1 MQNDT
6 MNKVVIYPG
15 SFDPITYGHINI
27 IERGLKIFKKV
38 IVAISHHQSG
48 KKPFFSIEE
57 RVSIVKEIFR
67 KEKRVVVE
75 PFQGLLVD
83 YIKSKKVDTV
93 LRGLRTVADFE
104 FELQMSLAN
113 KKMSGNVETVFMMT
127 EGKYSFLS
135 SSIIKE
141 ILSLGG
147 PVKGLV
153 PDVVVRRFNDQLK
166 ERRTDIV
173 SWE

>member
-1 MQNDT
+1 MG
-6 MNKVVIYPG
+6 KIAVYPG

-27 IERGLKIFKKV
+27 VERGLKLFDKI
-38 IVAISHHQSG
+38 IIAISYNQSG
-48 KKPFFSIEE
+48 KKSFFSIEE
-57 RVSIVKEIFR
+57 RVSIIKEIF
-67 KEKRVVVE
+67 KGEKKVMVE
-75 PFQGLLVD
+75 PFKGLLVD
-83 YIKSKKVDTV
+83 YVKAKNAEIV

-113 KKMSGNVETVFMMT
+113 KKMNDKLETIFMMT

-147 PVKGLV
+147 SVRDLV
-153 PDVVVRRFNDQLK
+153 PDVVVEKFNERLK
-166 ERRTDIV
+166 ERKTDIV

>member
-1 MQNDT
+1 MAKT
-6 MNKVVIYPG
+6 AVYPG

-27 IERGLKIFKKV
+27 IERGLKLFDKI
-38 IVAISHHQSG
+38 IVAISYNQSG
-48 KKPFFSIEE
+48 KRSFFSIDE
-57 RVSIVKEIFR
+57 RVNIVKEIF
-67 KEKRVVVE
+67 KNEKRVLVE
-75 PFQGLLVD
+75 PFKGLLVD
-83 YIKSKKVDTV
+83 YVKSKNVEVV

-113 KKMSGNVETVFMMT
+113 KKMYNKLETVFMMT

-135 SSIIKE
+135 STIIKE

-147 PVKGLV
+147 SVKELV
-153 PDVVVRRFNDQLK
+153 PDVVIKQFN
-166 ERRTDIV
+166 ERLRERKTDIV

>member
-1 MQNDT
+1 MPGIA
-6 MNKVVIYPG
+6 VYPG

-27 IERGLKIFKKV
+27 IDRGLKIFDS
-38 IVAISHHQSG
+38 IIIAISYNQSG
-48 KKPFFSIEE
+48 KKSFFSLEE
-57 RVSIVKEIFR
+57 RVSMVQETFKD
-67 KEKRVVVE
+67 EKRVVVE
-75 PFQGLLVD
+75 TFKGLLVD
-83 YIKSKKVDTV
+83 YLQSRNAKII

-113 KKMSGNVETVFMMT
+113 KKMSGNIETVFMMT

-141 ILSLGG
+141 ILLLGG
-147 PVKGLV
+147 PVKDLV
-153 PDVVVRRFNDQLK
+153 PDVVVKLFNERLK
-166 ERRTDIV
+166 ERKSDIV

>member
-1 MQNDT
+1 MIKT
-6 MNKVVIYPG
+6 AVYPG

-27 IERGLKIFKKV
+27 IERGLKLFDKI
-38 IVAISHHQSG
+38 IIAISYNQSG
-48 KKPFFSIEE
+48 KKSFFSIEE
-57 RVSIVKEIFR
+57 RVSIVKEIF
-67 KEKRVVVE
+67 KNEKRVVVE
-75 PFQGLLVD
+75 SFKGLLVE
-83 YIKSKKVDTV
+83 YVKSKNAEIV
-93 LRGLRTVADFE
+93 LRGLRTVSDFE

-113 KKMSGNVETVFMMT
+113 KKMNGNLETVFMMT

-147 PVKGLV
+147 SVRDLV
-153 PDVVVRRFNDQLK
+153 PDVVVEKFNERLK
-166 ERRTDIV
+166 ERKTDIV

>member
-1 MQNDT
+1 MAKT
-6 MNKVVIYPG
+6 AVYPG

-27 IERGLKIFKKV
+27 IERGMKLFDKI
-38 IVAISHHQSG
+38 IVAISYNQSG

-57 RVSIVKEIFR
+57 RVSMVQAIF
-67 KEKRVVVE
+67 KNEKKITVE

-83 YIKSKKVDTV
+83 YVKSRNAEIV

-113 KKMSGNVETVFMMT
+113 KKMNSTLETVFMMT

-147 PVKGLV
+147 SVRDLV
-153 PDVVVRRFNDQLK
+153 PDVVVEKFN
-166 ERRTDIV
+166 ERLRERKADIV
-173 SWE
+173 TWE

>member
-1 MQNDT
+1 MG
-6 MNKVVIYPG
+6 KIAVYPG

-27 IERGLKIFKKV
+27 VERGLNLFDKI
-38 IVAISHHQSG
+38 IIAISYNQSG
-48 KKPFFSIEE
+48 KKSFFSIEE
-57 RVSIVKEIFR
+57 RVSIIKEIF
-67 KEKRVVVE
+67 KGEKRVMVE
-75 PFQGLLVD
+75 PFKGLLVD
-83 YIKSKKVDTV
+83 YVKSKNAEIV

-113 KKMSGNVETVFMMT
+113 KKMNGKLETIFMMT

-147 PVKGLV
+147 SVRDLV
-153 PDVVVRRFNDQLK
+153 PDVVVEKFNERLK
-166 ERRTDIV
+166 ERKTDIV

>member
-1 MQNDT
+1 MIKT
-6 MNKVVIYPG
+6 AVYPG
-15 SFDPITYGHINI
+15 SFDPIT
-27 IERGLKIFKKV
+27 ERGLKLFDKI
-38 IVAISHHQSG
+38 IIAISYNQSD
-48 KKPFFSIEE
+48 KKSFFSIEE
-57 RVSIVKEIFR
+57 RVSIIKKIF
-67 KEKRVVVE
+67 KNEKRIAVE
-75 PFQGLLVD
+75 PFKGLLVD
-83 YIKSKKVDTV
+83 YVKSKNAEIV

-113 KKMSGNVETVFMMT
+113 KKMNSKLETIFMMT

-147 PVKGLV
+147 SVRDLV
-153 PDVVVRRFNDQLK
+153 PDVVVEKFN
-166 ERRTDIV
+166 ERLRERKTDIV

>member
-1 MQNDT
+1 MIKT
-6 MNKVVIYPG
+6 AVYPG

-27 IERGLKIFKKV
+27 IERGLKLFDKI
-38 IVAISHHQSG
+38 IIAISYNQSD
-48 KKPFFSIEE
+48 KKSFFSIEE
-57 RVSIVKEIFR
+57 RVSIIKKIF
-67 KEKRVVVE
+67 KNEKRIAVE
-75 PFQGLLVD
+75 PIKGLLVN
-83 YIKSKKVDTV
+83 YVKSKNAEIV

-113 KKMSGNVETVFMMT
+113 KKMNSKLETIFMMT

-147 PVKGLV
+147 SVRDLV
-153 PDVVVRRFNDQLK
+153 PDVVVEKFN
-166 ERRTDIV
+166 ERLRERKTDIV

>member
-1 MQNDT
+1 MSDT
-6 MNKVVIYPG
+6 VVYPG

-27 IERGLKIFKKV
+27 INRGLKLFDRI
-38 IVAISHHQSG
+38 IVAVSYSQSG
-48 KKPFFSIEE
+48 KRPFFSLEE
-57 RVSIVKEIFR
+57 RVGMIRDIFKE
-67 KEKRVVVE
+67 EKRVTVE
-75 PFQGLLVD
+75 TFQGLLVD
-83 YIKSKKVDTV
+83 YLKSRKVGII

-104 FELQMSLAN
+104 FELQMSMAN
-113 KKMSGNVETVFMMT
+113 KKMSGNIETVFMMT

-147 PVKGLV
+147 PVKDLV
-153 PDVVVRRFNDQLK
+153 PDVVIKRFNERIK
-166 ERRTDIV
+166 ERKSDIV

>member
-1 MQNDT
+1 MD
-6 MNKVVIYPG
+6 KIVVYPG
-15 SFDPITYGHINI
+15 TFDPVTYGHINI

-38 IVAISHHQSG
+38 IVAISNNQSG

-57 RVSIVKEIFR
+57 RVSIVKEIF
-67 KEKRVVVE
+67 KSEKKIVVE
-75 PFQGLLVD
+75 PFKGLLVD
-83 YIKSKKVDTV
+83 YVRSKNIDTI

-113 KKMSGNVETVFMMT
+113 KKMSGNIETVFMMT

-141 ILSLGG
+141 ILSFGG
-147 PVKGLV
+147 SVKGLV
-153 PDVVVRRFNDQLK
+153 PEVVVRRFNERLK
-166 ERRTDIV
+166 ERKTDIV

>member
-1 MQNDT
+1 MA
-6 MNKVVIYPG
+6 KIAVYPG

-27 IERGLKIFKKV
+27 IERGMKLFDKI
-38 IVAISHHQSG
+38 IVAISLNQSG

-57 RVSIVKEIFR
+57 RVSMVQTIFR
-67 KEKRVVVE
+67 NEKKIAVE
-75 PFQGLLVD
+75 PFKGLLVD
-83 YIKSKKVDTV
+83 YVKSKNAEIV

-113 KKMSGNVETVFMMT
+113 KKMNSALETVFMMT

-147 PVKGLV
+147 SVRDLV
-153 PDVVVRRFNDQLK
+153 PDVVVEKFN
-166 ERRTDIV
+166 ERLLERKADIV

>member
-1 MQNDT
+1 MAKT
-6 MNKVVIYPG
+6 AVYPG

-27 IERGLKIFKKV
+27 IERGMKLFDKI
-38 IVAISHHQSG
+38 IVAISYNQSG

-57 RVSIVKEIFR
+57 RVSMVQEIF
-67 KEKRVVVE
+67 KNEKKITVE

-83 YIKSKKVDTV
+83 YVKSRNVEIV

-113 KKMSGNVETVFMMT
+113 KKMNSTLETVFMMT

-147 PVKGLV
+147 SVRDLV
-153 PDVVVRRFNDQLK
+153 PDVVVEKFN
-166 ERRTDIV
+166 ERLRERKADIV
-173 SWE
+173 TWE

>member
-1 MQNDT
+1 MIKT
-6 MNKVVIYPG
+6 AVYPG

-27 IERGLKIFKKV
+27 IERGLKLFDKI
-38 IVAISHHQSG
+38 IIAISYNQSD
-48 KKPFFSIEE
+48 KKSFFSIEE
-57 RVSIVKEIFR
+57 RVSIIKKIF
-67 KEKRVVVE
+67 KNEKRIAVE
-75 PFQGLLVD
+75 PFKGLLVD
-83 YIKSKKVDTV
+83 YVKSKNAEIV

-113 KKMSGNVETVFMMT
+113 KKMNSKLETIFMMT

-147 PVKGLV
+147 SVRDLV
-153 PDVVVRRFNDQLK
+153 PDVVVEKFN
-166 ERRTDIV
+166 ERLRERKTDIV

>member
-1 MQNDT
+1 MAR
-6 MNKVVIYPG
+6 VVLYPG

-27 IERGLKIFKKV
+27 ITRAFNIFDKV
-38 IVAISHHQSG
+38 VVAISYNQSD

-57 RVSIVKEIFR
+57 RVSMAKNIF
-67 KEKRVVVE
+67 KNEKRVSVE
-75 PFQGLLVD
+75 AFRGLLVD
-83 YIKSKKVDTV
+83 YVKSKNIDII

-113 KKMSGNVETVFMMT
+113 KKMSGNIETVFMMT
-127 EGKYSFLS
+127 EGKYSFIS

-147 PVKGLV
+147 SVKDLA
-153 PDVVVRRFNDQLK
+153 PDVVVKQFNDRLREK
-166 ERRTDIV
+166 KSDIV
-173 SWE
+173 AWE

>member
-1 MQNDT
+1 MG
-6 MNKVVIYPG
+6 KIAVYPG

-27 IERGLKIFKKV
+27 VERGLNLFDKI
-38 IVAISHHQSG
+38 IIAISYNQSG
-48 KKPFFSIEE
+48 KKSFFSIEE
-57 RVSIVKEIFR
+57 RVSIIKEIF
-67 KEKRVVVE
+67 KGEKRVMVE
-75 PFQGLLVD
+75 PFKGLLVN
-83 YIKSKKVDTV
+83 YVKSKNAEIV

-104 FELQMSLAN
+104 VELQMSLAN
-113 KKMSGNVETVFMMT
+113 KKMNGKLETIFMMT

-147 PVKGLV
+147 SVRDLV
-153 PDVVVRRFNDQLK
+153 PDVVVEKFNERLK
-166 ERRTDIV
+166 ERKTDIV

>member
-1 MQNDT
+1 MA
-6 MNKVVIYPG
+6 KIAVYPG

-27 IERGLKIFKKV
+27 VERGLNLFDKI
-38 IVAISHHQSG
+38 IIAISYNQSG
-48 KKPFFSIEE
+48 KKSFFSIEE
-57 RVSIVKEIFR
+57 RVSIIKEIF
-67 KEKRVVVE
+67 KGEKRVMVE
-75 PFQGLLVD
+75 PFKGLLVD
-83 YIKSKKVDTV
+83 YVKSKNAEIV

-113 KKMSGNVETVFMMT
+113 KKMNGKLETIFMMT

-147 PVKGLV
+147 SVRDLV
-153 PDVVVRRFNDQLK
+153 PDVVVEKFNERLK
-166 ERRTDIV
+166 ERKTDIV

>member
-1 MQNDT
+1 MGKT
-6 MNKVVIYPG
+6 AVYPG

-27 IERGLKIFKKV
+27 VERGLNLFDKI
-38 IVAISHHQSG
+38 IIAISYNQSG
-48 KKPFFSIEE
+48 KKSFFSIEE
-57 RVSIVKEIFR
+57 RVSIIKEIF
-67 KEKRVVVE
+67 KGEKRVMVE
-75 PFQGLLVD
+75 PFKGLLVD
-83 YIKSKKVDTV
+83 YVKSKNAEIV

-113 KKMSGNVETVFMMT
+113 KKMNGKLETIFMMT

-147 PVKGLV
+147 SVRDLV
-153 PDVVVRRFNDQLK
+153 PDVVVEKFNERLK
-166 ERRTDIV
+166 ERKTDIV

>member
-1 MQNDT
+1 MGKT
-6 MNKVVIYPG
+6 AVYPG

-27 IERGLKIFKKV
+27 VERGLNLFDKI
-38 IVAISHHQSG
+38 IIAISYNQSG
-48 KKPFFSIEE
+48 KKSFFSIEE
-57 RVSIVKEIFR
+57 RVSIIKEIF
-67 KEKRVVVE
+67 KGEKRVMVE
-75 PFQGLLVD
+75 PFKGLLVN
-83 YIKSKKVDTV
+83 YVKSKNAEIV

-113 KKMSGNVETVFMMT
+113 KKMNGKLETIFMMT

-147 PVKGLV
+147 SVRDLV
-153 PDVVVRRFNDQLK
+153 PDVVVEKFNQRLE
-166 ERRTDIV
+166 ERKTDIV